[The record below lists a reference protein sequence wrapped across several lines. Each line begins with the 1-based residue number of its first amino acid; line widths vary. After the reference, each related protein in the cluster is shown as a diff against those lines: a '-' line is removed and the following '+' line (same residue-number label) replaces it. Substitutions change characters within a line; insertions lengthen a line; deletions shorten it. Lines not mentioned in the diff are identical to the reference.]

1 MKDNNST
8 IQVRVA
14 KASMFEKIILNAA
27 SALWVSVLWSGVG
40 AAVGSPGRTCPS
52 GLMAIYSLIV
62 SPVHEGVY
70 IRDTVT

>member
-52 GLMAIYSLIV
+52 GLRVIKSLMEL
-62 SPVHEGVY
+62 PGQFGV
-70 IRDTVT
+70 